1 MTTTREVLDA
11 AERLRDANRMYELDD
26 AGDRT
31 DRGHELM
38 LRDEHIL
45 AHAYLAETDPSEITE
60 TRLRALGMTRPMAP
74 ASDTV
79 FSINGFMIRRYF
91 AKEKTWTIYYGETV
105 ATGVTC
111 MGEVLTHLRLSK
123 GCG

>member
-38 LRDEHIL
+38 MRDEHIL
-45 AHAYLAETDPSEITE
+45 AHDYLAETDPSEITPE
-60 TRLRALGMTRPMAP
+60 RLEADGWAQTLMPDDDAWT
-74 ASDTV
+74 
-79 FSINGFMIRRYF
+79 NGGAAWLYHGRLNLWHFGAVGI
-91 AKEKTWTIYYGETV
+91 TSNILITT
-105 ATGVTC
+105 
-111 MGEVLTHLRLSK
+111 MGQLRTYLRLSK
-123 GCG
+123 GGG